1 MTLPI
6 PAATARIASQ
16 LGAVER
22 KADDMLISLNELMV
36 SMLRAR
42 ANREV
47 AVHTGQ
53 RALIRLMAAQQ
64 SILESSNNIFRCHD
78 EMSTIAR
85 EMAILDEDGLTP
97 KSPLVPAEQLRK
109 AS

>member
-6 PAATARIASQ
+6 SAATARIANQ
-16 LGAVER
+16 LGEVER

-36 SMLRAR
+36 TMLRAR

-53 RALIRLMAAQQ
+53 RALVRLMAAQQ
-64 SILESSNNIFRCHD
+64 SILEGSNNIFRCHD
-78 EMSTIAR
+78 EVATVAR

-97 KSPLVPAEQLRK
+97 KSPMVPASQLRK

>member
-1 MTLPI
+1 MSIPI
-6 PAATARIASQ
+6 SAATARISSQ

-42 ANREV
+42 SNPEL

-53 RALIRLMAAQQ
+53 RALVRLMASRATTAC
-64 SILESSNNIFRCHD
+64 SGFRCRRCRATSACIL
-78 EMSTIAR
+78 MAAR
-85 EMAILDEDGLTP
+85 P
-97 KSPLVPAEQLRK
+97 
-109 AS
+109 

>member
-1 MTLPI
+1 MSIPI
-6 PAATARIASQ
+6 SAATARISSQ

-42 ANREV
+42 SNPEL

-53 RALIRLMAAQQ
+53 RALVRLMAAQQ
-64 SILESSNNIFRCHD
+64 AILEGSNNILRCHD
-78 EMSTIAR
+78 EMSTVAR
-85 EMAILDEDGLTP
+85 ELGILDEDGLTP

-109 AS
+109 AL